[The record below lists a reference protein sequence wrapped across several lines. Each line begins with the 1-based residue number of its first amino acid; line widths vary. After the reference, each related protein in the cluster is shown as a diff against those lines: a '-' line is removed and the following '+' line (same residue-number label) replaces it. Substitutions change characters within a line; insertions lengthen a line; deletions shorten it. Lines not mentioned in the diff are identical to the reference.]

1 MKSKLKPGHD
11 IILKDVV
18 AAQCTVKTYHSLVGS
33 WYVVGMLNYKIAWQK
48 IVLMVAYLKSKT
60 VRKKKRNYEC
70 TALTN

>member
-1 MKSKLKPGHD
+1 ML
-11 IILKDVV
+11 IVV
-18 AAQCTVKTYHSLVGS
+18 IAAKCREQTYHSLVGS